1 MQTCMDRPTIV
12 VGIIRGVAGR
22 APSGGS
28 KMTFFS
34 QIDFSFSCFLT
45 VTSWVVSFLYLFL
58 HVLARTLG
66 TFGVC
71 GVKVFNWNL
80 FRQKLKYT
88 RTIFEKQMISIPK
101 NNITYCSWC
110 FFPERKIL
118 HHIFFD
124 HGIHRD
130 ALIIFDSENETPTI
144 AQWKWI
150 RIRKALRFLRRIVN
164 TTTLS
169 AHFQFPNRIPKI
181 FCIWDPNHY
190 RTVKVD
196 LDTYS
201 KNPNFHASNGQGYL
215 SLSSFR
221 ICDCIPRGWG
231 CKSHPEITWK
241 WWRHIWKGMTCLRQ
255 MLYAATLFWNAET
268 WLVTF
273 EETELTV
280 GLLRWR

>member
-1 MQTCMDRPTIV
+1 MQTRIDRPTIV

-34 QIDFSFSCFLT
+34 QIDFFFSCLFT

-58 HVLARTLG
+58 RVLARTLG

-124 HGIHRD
+124 HGIHCQSQTVTLACVI
-130 ALIIFDSENETPTI
+130 ALASR
-144 AQWKWI
+144 ASC
-150 RIRKALRFLRRIVN
+150 RR
-164 TTTLS
+164 
-169 AHFQFPNRIPKI
+169 
-181 FCIWDPNHY
+181 
-190 RTVKVD
+190 
-196 LDTYS
+196 
-201 KNPNFHASNGQGYL
+201 
-215 SLSSFR
+215 
-221 ICDCIPRGWG
+221 
-231 CKSHPEITWK
+231 
-241 WWRHIWKGMTCLRQ
+241 
-255 MLYAATLFWNAET
+255 
-268 WLVTF
+268 
-273 EETELTV
+273 
-280 GLLRWR
+280 